1 MPATKTRHF
10 GQLDS
15 EFTPFATAGSYCRT
29 VVPVSPD
36 VSFDAGHV
44 LPKEIRDTAGSCGFA
59 APVPSQAESPPS
71 WGLPSMTGMSPAL
84 GLTRYWST
92 LDSTIAGNGPRPGGW
107 RQPEIHRT
115 HPGVAAQAAGGKKG
129 STKGKSK
136 AGSRKTR
143 RRPSKKGKSKRGRV
157 SRKAGR
163 RKGSRAGSRKG
174 SRRN

>member
-1 MPATKTRHF
+1 MPAAKTQHF

-15 EFTPFATAGSYCRT
+15 DFTPFATAGSYCRT
-29 VVPVSPD
+29 VAPVSPD

-44 LPKEIRDTAGSCGFA
+44 LPKEIRETAGSCGFA

-71 WGLPSMTGMSPAL
+71 WGLPTMTGMSPAL
-84 GLTRYWST
+84 ALTRYWST

-107 RQPEIHRT
+107 RRPAVHRT
-115 HPGVAAQAAGGKKG
+115 HPGVAAQAAGGK
-129 STKGKSK
+129 KGKSK

-163 RKGSRAGSRKG
+163 RGARKGSRAGSRKG
-174 SRRN
+174 GRRN